1 MTGNIV
7 AIHDN
12 HDSSVSFYNGETGK
26 YHIIELERLLKER
39 HYKIGDL
46 SDSGIRIEL
55 LKDCRFIAKKYWGIE
70 NDYECVLVSSQY
82 DDNFENNSIKKV
94 FNSKEF
100 ITLANHHHTH
110 AACAFYQS
118 PFDKALIFS
127 YDGGGQQEYFNFY
140 DADGH
145 SIKLL
150 DKLPINIGAGYWLC
164 GSLIKEIVEH
174 SKSRRSYPGKIMGL
188 CGYGTVNAEVYD
200 VYYKFMNRNQ
210 REGYSDLYELD
221 EIPNDKHIAI
231 PANGDTENSWIYEG
245 QDGYDIAATAQK
257 ITSDIV
263 FRELEKYDSDIPLI
277 ITGGCALNV
286 LINEEIKR
294 RYDREVYIPPNPDD
308 GGLTIGHIFCY
319 TKPKERVNVTYS
331 GLPLM
336 DRSKLD
342 DYIKEYDAKKVTKN
356 DIAKLIKDGNIIGMV
371 YGDSE
376 VGPRALGN
384 RSIVCDPSIS
394 EMKDTLNAKVKFR
407 EWYRPFAPFCK
418 KEDAHKYFESR
429 DFENMEYMSFAV
441 KVKVDTLPSITH
453 VDGTAR
459 LQTVTEESHSHFY
472 ELLTEFDKISDT
484 NVLLNTSF
492 NTKGKPIL
500 STISD
505 AVKILDYVIIDDHLI
520 INNFID

>member
-472 ELLTEFDKISDT
+472 ELLTEFGKISDT

-492 NTKGKPIL
+492 NTRGKPIL
-500 STISD
+500 SRISD
-505 AVKILDYVIIDDHLI
+505 AVKILDYVIVDDYLI
-520 INNFID
+520 E